1 MTFCFNQIPFYLNE
15 SEFGE
20 ANNDGESPTGLILD
34 LIIEESLLSLLTLD
48 TLIATTSH
56 RLRGT
61 FVGGSF

>member
-20 ANNDGESPTGLILD
+20 ANNDGESPIGLTLD
-34 LIIEESLLSLLTLD
+34 LVIEESLLTLD